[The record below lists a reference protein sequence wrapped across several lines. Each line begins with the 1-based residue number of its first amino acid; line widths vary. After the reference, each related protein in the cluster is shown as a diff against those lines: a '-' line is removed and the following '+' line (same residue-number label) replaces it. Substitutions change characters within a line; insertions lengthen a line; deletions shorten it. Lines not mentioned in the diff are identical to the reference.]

1 MYSAEV
7 DPARLIRR
15 LDQLRSRD
23 IPRAVGTALSRS
35 GRTVRARVQRLIRE
49 DLNLKAAQT
58 RDAIKIERS
67 NAVDGPS
74 RAAIV
79 LRARGG
85 PIPLRDFGATM
96 TRRGASFKVRKRDR
110 RRVYE
115 AEGRRGFII
124 GQRDKAGRLVST
136 TAAFG
141 GHVFTR
147 TQTRGLRKIY
157 GPGIAIKIA
166 GRRARTLAAET
177 FRERFRTELVSVL
190 REFIR
195 RQEQGGRL
203 R

>member
-1 MYSAEV
+1 MISAEI
-7 DPARLIRR
+7 DTSRLIRR

-58 RDAIKIERS
+58 RDAIKLERS

-74 RAAIV
+74 RASIT

-85 PIPLRDFGATM
+85 PIPLRDFGAKM
-96 TRRGASFKVRKRDR
+96 TTRGATFKVRRRDR
-110 RRVYE
+110 RRVYV
-115 AEGRRGFII
+115 ADGRKGFII
-124 GQRDKAGRLVST
+124 GQRDNAGRLIST

-147 TQTRGLRKIY
+147 TEARGLRKIY
-157 GPGIAIKIA
+157 GPGIAIKVA
-166 GRRARTLAAET
+166 GRRARTLAADT
-177 FRERFRTELVSVL
+177 FRERFRAELNAVL

-195 RQEQGGRL
+195 RQETAR
-203 R
+203 